1 MVFHCEF
8 LIFVYLCGMKNL
20 PIGIQS
26 LSQLR
31 DMDCVYVDKTQ
42 LIHKLVTTGSYY
54 FLSRPRRFGKSLL
67 VSTLKSLF
75 LGHKLLFDGLWIMD
89 NWDWT
94 KTHPVI
100 HISFDAT
107 DYQGLGLEKAIIQE
121 IGFCAKEYGIELIQT
136 TMKSQFKELIIA
148 LATKYGKVVLLID
161 EYDKPL
167 IDYLED
173 HKIEQ
178 AKAHREILRDFY
190 SVLKS
195 TGDHLRLVFIT
206 GISKFSKVSLFSHL
220 NNLKD
225 ITVGKRYAALTG
237 YTQEELEFY
246 FDDYIESCQESL
258 DMSREELLE
267 QMKIWYDGYTWDG
280 VTEVYN
286 PFGTLN
292 FLDDQMFKNH
302 WFKTGSPNFLIQ
314 QMRKYDRFNVENSVV
329 NEALLDKYDI
339 ENMALVPLMFQTGYL
354 TVKSLNPL
362 TGNMV
367 LDYPNKEV
375 RESMYQFLIDDIAQ
389 NSHRMHTGLTIQDLN
404 KAFLNKD
411 LTQVKAIIQGLLAD
425 LPAETYKNQTEG
437 LYHGLIHI
445 VFTYLGMFINSEVH
459 SALGRADA
467 VVQTLTDIFIFE
479 FKFNKTAEEAI
490 EQIHKK
496 QYAHKYHA
504 LNKPITGIGVNF
516 DSAKRQVDGW
526 IEEVL

>member
-1 MVFHCEF
+1 
-8 LIFVYLCGMKNL
+8 MKNL

-26 LSQLR
+26 FADIRES
-31 DMDCVYVDKTQ
+31 DYIYVDKTQ
-42 LIHKLVTTGSYY
+42 LVHQLVTTGKYY

-67 VSTLKSLF
+67 ISTLKSLF
-75 LGHKLLFDGLWIMD
+75 LGRKDLFEGLWIED
-89 NWDWT
+89 KWDWS
-94 KTHPVI
+94 KTNPVI
-100 HISFDAT
+100 HISFDAVSYT
-107 DYQGLGLEKAIIQE
+107 EMTLSEGLK
-121 IGFCAKEYGIELIQT
+121 IELSNQAKDYGLT
-136 TMKSQFKELIIA
+136 LSSQDLKGLFKEFIMA
-148 LATKYGKVVLLID
+148 LSAKYGKVVLLID

-173 HKIEQ
+173 DKLEQ
-178 AKAHREILRDFY
+178 AKANRLILRDFY
-190 SVLKS
+190 SVLKNI
-195 TGDHLRLVFIT
+195 GDHLKLLFIT

-258 DMSREELLE
+258 GMSREELLQ

-302 WFKTGSPNFLIQ
+302 WFTTGSPNFLIQ
-314 QMRKYDRFNVENSVV
+314 QMRKFDRFDVENSSVD
-329 NEALLDKYDI
+329 AASLDSYDI
-339 ENMALVPLMFQTGYL
+339 DNMELIPLMFQTGYL
-354 TVKSLNPL
+354 TVKKLNPR
-362 TGNMV
+362 TSEMV

-375 RESMYQFLIDDIAQ
+375 RESMYQFLIHDIAK
-389 NSHRMHTGLTIQDLN
+389 NPRRLHTGLTIQDLN
-404 KAFLNKD
+404 KAFITKD
-411 LTQVKAIIQGLLAD
+411 LAQVQAIIKGLLAD

-445 VFTYLGMFINSEVH
+445 VFNYLGLFVNSEVH

-467 VVQTLTDIFIFE
+467 VVQTLTDIYVFE
-479 FKFNKTAEEAI
+479 FKFNKTAEEAM

-516 DSAKRQVDGW
+516 DSATRQMDGW